1 MQIFLS
7 GQLVVVKDL
16 IEHGDL
22 KAHKIHKVISQLKKL
37 KFNYEEA
44 LGQTEEEKSRE
55 QKAKQD
61 KWNAVVQFLQCF
73 DSKKDIEKC
82 MS

>member
-1 MQIFLS
+1 M
-7 GQLVVVKDL
+7 
-16 IEHGDL
+16 
-22 KAHKIHKVISQLKKL
+22 KKL